1 MFDYLENSG
10 NSPVSTFITLLEKG
24 ESIRKSEGSNQ
35 NLNSL
40 LEPNQEFF
48 DEFERSIIDY
58 FTTNPN
64 SDLKNATRDLSKQL
78 TDLQVVAIDFLIKN
92 KSLDPNLENSIS
104 NEINRI
110 ILNPYLLNSEL
121 GFYAL
126 DSFSKIDFK
135 VINESI
141 EKLKIHDTTELSTFI
156 LSKYIVSGIVFH
168 KRPMKS
174 LPPELFHLIYRF
186 KDLII
191 STYEFDLGLIL
202 YDLMNTN
209 KINISSEKLS
219 EFIKQTNITYT
230 RGKVEFDKFYQ
241 GELKF
246 SNFLQIKEEELKHFI
261 FNKDIKEELL
271 DTLWDIIKKTASFKN
286 LGDNWDEEGA
296 LAIHYSE
303 IQAAISNSLN
313 IFYSTLKTPS
323 FAAPTFHSGVLIEYQ
338 NNSERI
344 DIRFEKDSA
353 EMTFFIRGKLN
364 YKGNINMEIIS
375 SLYQ

>member
-1 MFDYLENSG
+1 
-10 NSPVSTFITLLEKG
+10 
-24 ESIRKSEGSNQ
+24 
-35 NLNSL
+35 
-40 LEPNQEFF
+40 
-48 DEFERSIIDY
+48 
-58 FTTNPN
+58 
-64 SDLKNATRDLSKQL
+64 
-78 TDLQVVAIDFLIKN
+78 
-92 KSLDPNLENSIS
+92 
-104 NEINRI
+104 
-110 ILNPYLLNSEL
+110 
-121 GFYAL
+121 
-126 DSFSKIDFK
+126 
-135 VINESI
+135 
-141 EKLKIHDTTELSTFI
+141 
-156 LSKYIVSGIVFH
+156 
-168 KRPMKS
+168 
-174 LPPELFHLIYRF
+174 
-186 KDLII
+186 
-191 STYEFDLGLIL
+191 
-202 YDLMNTN
+202 MNTN